1 MKIAPTSGP
10 TCTTVT
16 EWEQIK
22 CSTHTHTR
30 THSHMSSKNPALK
43 RFRFTHNSVSVGQSE
58 KSIEKRFRFRVVKIY
73 DSTIIEILR
82 CAIRFVRMKWMRGHK
97 SVRCVAVLCA
107 LPQQHVRNVHTC
119 YTHLV
124 VPSECQKNINHFLV
138 FSISPS
144 TDGLNNKRGINFFRS
159 LLHWQWMDSFDI
171 RNLKHISWPFVRR
184 TNSISTESVSVHGEL
199 SIYEWVSFEFDGNIP
214 QNYIIKCFPIL
225 SCRLSFDSIPYAP
238 KCSHSYLNSYVM
250 ELRCIHILLCVIRL
264 WHRLP
269 TWLV

>member
-1 MKIAPTSGP
+1 MRS
-10 TCTTVT
+10 VLF
-16 EWEQIK
+16 EWNGWEDIK
-22 CSTHTHTR
+22 AFDVWLCFVHWNEMYMLHTFGCAQW
-30 THSHMSSKNPALK
+30 MSKEYKPFS
-43 RFRFTHNSVSVGQSE
+43 
-58 KSIEKRFRFRVVKIY
+58 
-73 DSTIIEILR
+73 
-82 CAIRFVRMKWMRGHK
+82 C
-97 SVRCVAVLCA
+97 
-107 LPQQHVRNVHTC
+107 
-119 YTHLV
+119 
-124 VPSECQKNINHFLV
+124 FLD

-144 TDGLNNKRGINFFRS
+144 TDGLNNKRGINFFRL
-159 LLHWQWMDSFDI
+159 LLHWQWMNSFDI
-171 RNLKHISWPFVRR
+171 RNLKHVSWPFIQR

-225 SCRLSFDSIPYAP
+225 SCRLSSDSIPYAP